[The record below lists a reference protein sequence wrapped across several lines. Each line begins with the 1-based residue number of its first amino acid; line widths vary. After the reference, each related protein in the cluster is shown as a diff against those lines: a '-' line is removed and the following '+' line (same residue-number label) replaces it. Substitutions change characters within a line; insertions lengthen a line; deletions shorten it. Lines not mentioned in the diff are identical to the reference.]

1 MDKRTTKR
9 IKTHQLARIGGKLC
23 VVKNISDTG
32 LQVASSVLPESRKID
47 ISLELNGEE
56 MTIKGIVQWF
66 RRKSSLQDLH
76 ELGVRVKDAPPQ
88 YQHFV
93 AQLAAN

>member
-23 VVKNISDTG
+23 VVKNISNTG

-66 RRKSSLQDLH
+66 RRKSSLQELH

-93 AQLAAN
+93 ARLAAN